1 MSALRSWALCLGA
14 LGRSSLCF
22 LGFLSYIYSR
32 FIFVE
37 GKDQRQRKEVRL
49 DQTDSTKKKTNSLF
63 VGQVANQKDKWETK
77 SLWLKLGVGKRT

>member
-1 MSALRSWALCLGA
+1 MGALLGRSWALFA
-14 LGRSSLCF
+14 LLFGVLI
-22 LGFLSYIYSR
+22 LYILKVY
-32 FIFVE
+32 FVE

-49 DQTDSTKKKTNSLF
+49 DQTDSTKQKTNSLF